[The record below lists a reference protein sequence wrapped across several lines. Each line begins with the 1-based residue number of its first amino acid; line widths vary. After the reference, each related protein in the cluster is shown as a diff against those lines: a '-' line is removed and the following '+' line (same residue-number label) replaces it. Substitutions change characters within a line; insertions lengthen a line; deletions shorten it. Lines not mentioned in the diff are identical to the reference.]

1 MPQLIGIFKNTC
13 LSSGES
19 QRDDISIGLPRDRDP
34 PCCPTPSSDG
44 TCSYNA
50 TPYKVTIS
58 HNIHGCLRLDT
69 KCNVRNLIIHVVFGD
84 PYTTR
89 VVSNSVE
96 TNSSRTHPTS
106 LVNNM
111 INAQQQLI

>member
-1 MPQLIGIFKNTC
+1 MELIRRADC
-13 LSSGES
+13 
-19 QRDDISIGLPRDRDP
+19 
-34 PCCPTPSSDG
+34 
-44 TCSYNA
+44 
-50 TPYKVTIS
+50 
-58 HNIHGCLRLDT
+58 
-69 KCNVRNLIIHVVFGD
+69 IHVVFGD

-111 INAQQQLI
+111 INAQQLLI